1 MQSGSYVKIYVAK
14 TDALGSQET
23 FARYYDT
30 MPAWRKDKIDR
41 LRRQEDRVRS
51 LAAELLLRRALADVG
66 VTQYT
71 VGYDEHGKPYLADQ
85 PGLFFNLSHA
95 GDVVLCVVSDSEV
108 GCDVE
113 KIVSGREMLAKRFF
127 TAREA
132 ADIAS
137 QPTEEEKTLR
147 FFRYWTLKESF
158 MKVTGLGMLLS
169 PSAFEIEL
177 QPDGV
182 SIAHAVN
189 ACTYYAREYALLDG
203 YCFAVCSRSDRFA
216 APKWINLLCEQDA

>member
-1 MQSGSYVKIYVAK
+1 MQSGSYVKVYVAH
-14 TDALGSQET
+14 TDALWSDET

-71 VGYDEHGKPYLADQ
+71 VGCDEHGKPYLADH

-95 GDVVLCVVSDSEV
+95 GNVVLCAVSDSEV

-113 KIVSGREMLAKRFF
+113 KIVPGREALAKRFF

-158 MKVTGLGMLLS
+158 MKVTGLGMSLS
-169 PSAFEIEL
+169 PAAFEIQL

-189 ACTYYAREYALLDG
+189 ACTYYAREYALLVLD
-203 YCFAVCSRSDRFA
+203 
-216 APKWINLLCEQDA
+216 